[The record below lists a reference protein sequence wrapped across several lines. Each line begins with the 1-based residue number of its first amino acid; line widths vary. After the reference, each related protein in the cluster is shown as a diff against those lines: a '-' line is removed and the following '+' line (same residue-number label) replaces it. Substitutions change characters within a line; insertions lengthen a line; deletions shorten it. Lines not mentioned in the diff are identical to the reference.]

1 MAECVIV
8 EEASRYG
15 FDSNLCD
22 LRVAGSSYSSSILF
36 GRTPERE
43 FYDHSGE
50 IRENLQEGNMLKLVA
65 ARGSTVSG
73 EGCWDL
79 VEVNCAAIDVQNPE
93 WNPVQAGSQDLRGEK
108 EINWEESSLAKF
120 SKLLGFSTEGLEKEI
135 MGFLSKIRKRR
146 ERIHSK
152 GMLEK
157 SKGAQEVEVFNQIQ
171 GECQEE

>member
-50 IRENLQEGNMLKLVA
+50 IRKY
-65 ARGSTVSG
+65 
-73 EGCWDL
+73 CDY
-79 VEVNCAAIDVQNPE
+79 
-93 WNPVQAGSQDLRGEK
+93 
-108 EINWEESSLAKF
+108 
-120 SKLLGFSTEGLEKEI
+120 
-135 MGFLSKIRKRR
+135 
-146 ERIHSK
+146 
-152 GMLEK
+152 
-157 SKGAQEVEVFNQIQ
+157 
-171 GECQEE
+171 